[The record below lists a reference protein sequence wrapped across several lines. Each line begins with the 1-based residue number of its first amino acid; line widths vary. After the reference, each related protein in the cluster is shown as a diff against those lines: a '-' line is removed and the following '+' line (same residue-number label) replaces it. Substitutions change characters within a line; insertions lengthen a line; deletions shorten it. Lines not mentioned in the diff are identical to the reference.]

1 MLCVQ
6 QYFPCQVHLY
16 YKYVYVFIC
25 AFSGF
30 FYNLILL
37 RPCILKHWKHFNK
50 SMTLCILGKIS
61 QNLLLESCQPT
72 ILFHVL
78 MLTDNVN
85 GQRIT
90 HMFVYFIYQR
100 LHFIHGQQI
109 TQNFI
114 WSEAVAWSC
123 SVKKVFLKISQIS
136 RENTC
141 VGVTLLKKIF
151 DTSVFLWILW
161 SFYEYLF
168 L

>member
-1 MLCVQ
+1 MSWEFCGSFSYLFYRASVNGYSCSYIITLFSSFTFPKLISEWVLCVQ

-16 YKYVYVFIC
+16 YKYIYVFIC

-30 FYNLILL
+30 FYNFILL
-37 RPCILKHWKHFNK
+37 RPCILKHWKHSNK
-50 SMTLCILGKIS
+50 SMTLCILGKIF
-61 QNLLLESCQPT
+61 QNLWLESCQPT

-90 HMFVYFIYQR
+90 HIFVYFIYQG

-114 WSEAVAWSC
+114 
-123 SVKKVFLKISQIS
+123 
-136 RENTC
+136 
-141 VGVTLLKKIF
+141 
-151 DTSVFLWILW
+151 
-161 SFYEYLF
+161 
-168 L
+168 